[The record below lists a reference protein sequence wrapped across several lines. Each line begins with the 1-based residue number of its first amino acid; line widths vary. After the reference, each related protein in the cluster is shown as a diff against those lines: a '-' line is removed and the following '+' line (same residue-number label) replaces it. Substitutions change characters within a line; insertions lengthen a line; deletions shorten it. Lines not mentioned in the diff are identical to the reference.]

1 MMLRD
6 ELEKLTMDANEFFRA
21 VVVENYNEAKADPT
35 NFRKLWNAA
44 VSMNT
49 VPEFLALHRDGYPT
63 LKSWE
68 VDEKAK
74 DVRSEYSDL
83 KEIKSYA
90 DRLKHVRKHEG
101 QQLIASSTSVLP
113 QDPNSFVDL
122 KDLVDRTFTTLG
134 SIPELK

>member
-6 ELEKLTMDANEFFRA
+6 ELEKLTMDAKEFFTV
-21 VVVENYNEAKADPT
+21 VVVENYKEANADPT

-44 VSMNT
+44 ISMNT

-90 DRLKHVRKHEG
+90 DRLKHVRKHVG
-101 QQLIASSTSVLP
+101 QQATASSTSILP
-113 QDPNSFVDL
+113 QNPSTWADL
-122 KDLVDRTFTTLG
+122 KDLVDRTYSTLG
-134 SIPELK
+134 SISELK

>member
-1 MMLRD
+1 MLRD
-6 ELEKLTMDANEFFRA
+6 ELEKLTMDAKEFFSL
-21 VVVENYNEAKADPT
+21 VVVENYKEAKADPT

-44 VSMNT
+44 ISMNT
-49 VPEFLALHRDGYPT
+49 VPEYLALHRDGYPT

-74 DVRSEYSDL
+74 DVRSEYSEL

-101 QQLIASSTSVLP
+101 GAATASSTSILP
-113 QDPNSFVDL
+113 QDPS
-122 KDLVDRTFTTLG
+122 TW
-134 SIPELK
+134 